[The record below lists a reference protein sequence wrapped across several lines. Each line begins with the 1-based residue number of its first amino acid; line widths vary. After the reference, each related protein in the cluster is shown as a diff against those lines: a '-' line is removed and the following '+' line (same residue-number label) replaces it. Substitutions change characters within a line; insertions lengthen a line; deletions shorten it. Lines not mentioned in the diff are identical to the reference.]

1 MIMKK
6 VYLQRMKHQ
15 KYDDNRHILY
25 LNEEKIEG
33 YVPESDQ
40 EGEETKPCTAYS
52 YEGPEL
58 DGGTIINADK
68 ANYDDFVAGL
78 VRLKYS
84 QNQVEA
90 ILLNYGD
97 GSEEHLAE
105 YNELQLY
112 RKECKQIAAEVLARG

>member
-1 MIMKK
+1 MKK

-15 KYDDNRHILY
+15 KYDDGRHILY
-25 LNEEKIEG
+25 LNEEVIEG
-33 YVPESDQ
+33 YVPESVP
-40 EGEETKPCTAYS
+40 EGEEAKPCTAYS

-58 DGGTIINADK
+58 DGGTLINADK

-112 RKECKQIAAEVLARG
+112 RKECKLIASEVLARES

>member
-1 MIMKK
+1 MKK
-6 VYLQRMKHQ
+6 VYLQRMKYQ

>member
-1 MIMKK
+1 MKF
-6 VYLQRMKHQ
+6 Q

-25 LNEEKIEG
+25 LNEQKIEG
-33 YVPESDQ
+33 YVPESDH
-40 EGEETKPCTAYS
+40 GEDSIPCTAYS

-58 DGGTIINADK
+58 DGGTLIHADK
-68 ANYDDFVAGL
+68 ASYDDFVAGL

-97 GSEEHLAE
+97 GSEDHLAE

-112 RKECKQIAAEVLARG
+112 RKECKQIASEVLSRD

>member
-1 MIMKK
+1 MKK
-6 VYLQRMKHQ
+6 VYLQRLKYQ
-15 KYDDNRHILY
+15 KYDEGRFILY

-33 YVPESDQ
+33 YVPESNH
-40 EGEETKPCTAYS
+40 GEESNPCTAYS
-52 YEGPEL
+52 YEGSEL
-58 DGGTIINADK
+58 DGGTLINAER
-68 ANYDDFVAGL
+68 AGYDDFVAGL

-112 RKECKQIAAEVLARG
+112 RKECKQIASEVLSRD

>member
-1 MIMKK
+1 MKK

-15 KYDDNRHILY
+15 KYDEGRHILY
-25 LNEEKIEG
+25 LNEEVIEG
-33 YVPESDQ
+33 YVPEPFQ
-40 EGEETKPCTAYS
+40 GEESKPCTAYS
-52 YEGPEL
+52 YEGPEP
-58 DGGTIINADK
+58 DGGTIIHAEN
-68 ANYDDFVAGL
+68 ANYDNFVSGL

-105 YNELQLY
+105 YNALQLY
-112 RKECKQIAAEVLARG
+112 RKECKQIASEVLAREN

>member
-1 MIMKK
+1 MKK
-6 VYLQRMKHQ
+6 VYLQRMKYQ
-15 KYDDNRHILY
+15 KYDDGRHILY
-25 LNEEKIEG
+25 LNEEKIED
-33 YVPESDQ
+33 YVPEFVQ
-40 EGEETKPCTAYS
+40 EGEEVKPCTAYS

-58 DGGTIINADK
+58 DGGTLINADK

-112 RKECKQIAAEVLARG
+112 RKECKQIAAELLARD

>member
-1 MIMKK
+1 MKK
-6 VYLQRMKHQ
+6 VYLQRMKYQ

-25 LNEEKIEG
+25 LNEKKIEG
-33 YVPESDQ
+33 YVPESDH
-40 EGEETKPCTAYS
+40 GEDSNPCTAYS

-58 DGGTIINADK
+58 DGGTLINAEK
-68 ANYDDFVAGL
+68 AGYDDFVAGL

-112 RKECKQIAAEVLARG
+112 RKECKQIASEILARES